1 MDYGRTPKFGV
12 FPTPNADSV
21 ERVQEAGRDPA
32 AIQRV
37 YNVFGAI
44 TAGESEGFLNGP
56 VDQWVDE
63 LTELVTDYGMD
74 TFVFGCENDDVGQIR
89 RFAAEVVPAVRH
101 AVERQRS
108 GA

>member
-1 MDYGRTPKFGV
+1 M
-12 FPTPNADSV
+12 
-21 ERVQEAGRDPA
+21 
-32 AIQRV
+32 
-37 YNVFGAI
+37 
-44 TAGESEGFLNGP
+44 
-56 VDQWVDE
+56 
-63 LTELVTDYGMD
+63 DYGMD